1 MKGKDDSV
9 QEMNGRDRPRRF
21 FTRKPSVHEVIA
33 EEAADWFVA
42 NREGRLSTSQSAE
55 FAAWLRASPQN
66 IEEYLNIGSIGRD
79 LRAASHE
86 PDMSLED
93 LVKRALEPGDP
104 VALPREPERAQTRP
118 TSPGLTE
125 RPRWR
130 PQPWLSAAAAAAA
143 IGAITLAFLFWK
155 HAGTQP
161 DGNVVAYN
169 IQTRHGQQLTRLL
182 PDNSVVKLDTDT
194 EVSVRFDRAQRVVR
208 VIQGRAEFKVAHEPT
223 RGFLVQA
230 GTVGITDVGT
240 EFDVYARP
248 DSTVVTVLEGRVA
261 VAVDPRLADLKGH
274 VGVAVEP
281 QASGPPP
288 PYAPVEVAAGE
299 QVRVDNGSWPPTYTP
314 VDTQRATAWL
324 RRQIV
329 FENEPL
335 ERVAA
340 EFNRYTA
347 TPIEIDSPALRTLAV
362 SGVFAADDTESFIA
376 FLRSLDGVR
385 VEVTPTRIR
394 VSRK

>member
-1 MKGKDDSV
+1 
-9 QEMNGRDRPRRF
+9 
-21 FTRKPSVHEVIA
+21 VHEVIA

-42 NREGRLSTSQSAE
+42 NRAGLNPAQSAE
-55 FAAWLRASPQN
+55 FAAWLKASRQN
-66 IEEYLNIGSIGRD
+66 IEEYLNITSLGHD
-79 LRAASHE
+79 LRAACHE
-86 PDMSLED
+86 PDMSLDD
-93 LVKRALEPGDP
+93 LVKRALEAEDP
-104 VALPREPERAQTRP
+104 PVIGKEPEAPQSRP
-118 TSPGLTE
+118 MRLRLTE
-125 RPRWR
+125 PPRWR
-130 PQPWLSAAAAAAA
+130 TQPWLLAGGAMAA
-143 IGAITLAFLFWK
+143 IGAIAVAVLLWK
-155 HAGTQP
+155 QVGDTRP
-161 DGNVVAYN
+161 DGNVLAFN
-169 IQTRHGQQLTRLL
+169 IQTQHGQQLTQQL
-182 PDNSVVKLDTDT
+182 PDNTVVRLDTDS
-194 EVSVRFDRAQRVVR
+194 EVSVRFDRKQRVVR

-261 VAVDPRLADLKGH
+261 VAVDPRLEALKGRG
-274 VGVAVEP
+274 GVALEP

-288 PYAPVEVAAGE
+288 AYAPVEVGAGE

-335 ERVAA
+335 EQVAA